1 MRQRKWRLTPFLF
14 TPLLV
19 GITGSVLVGAPLAG
33 VWLAGQPLDTY
44 LQLPPRPAPRE
55 AAGFSWTAFRLLA
68 AFTAAVIAPLVW
80 RLLNAP
86 APASGPATS
95 RRAFPIWGWAAL
107 LWLIVSWTLAW
118 TRFPWFES
126 LQQHTFTP
134 LWLGYIGVVSAIT
147 MQRAGSCLLCREPA
161 RLAALFPLSALFWWF
176 FEYLNRFVANWR
188 YTGIGDFGAL
198 EYTFFATLAFSTV
211 LPAVT
216 STAECLGT
224 FPRLS
229 AAFARWHPLRVPR
242 PKFAAALVLALTAMS
257 LAALGVFR
265 EYVFPLVWISPV
277 LVMICL
283 QALGGRDTVLAP
295 LASGDWRRIASFTAA
310 ALVCG
315 FFWEMWNYGS
325 LARWEYSI
333 PYVDRF
339 RLFEMPALGY
349 AGYLPFGIECAAIAA
364 LVLDYRKRDQRRS
377 GQRHADPSCTA
388 QTSGT
393 KS

>member
-1 MRQRKWRLTPFLF
+1 VNIAIEPAPGPS

-19 GITGSVLVGAPLAG
+19 GITGLILVGAPLAG
-33 VWLAGQPLDTY
+33 VWLTGQPLDEY
-44 LQLPPRPAPRE
+44 LELPPRPALGV
-55 AAGFSWTAFRLLA
+55 AAGFSWTAFWLLA
-68 AFTAAVIAPLVW
+68 AFVVAAVAPFVW

-86 APASGPATS
+86 PSASGPAIS
-95 RRAFPIWGWAAL
+95 RIAFPNWGWAAL
-107 LWLIVSWTLAW
+107 LWLAASWTLAW
-118 TRFPWFES
+118 MRFPWFEPF
-126 LQQHTFTP
+126 QQHTFTP
-134 LWLGYIGVVSAIT
+134 LWLGYIGFVNALT
-147 MQRAGSCLLCREPA
+147 MQRAGNCLLIREPA

-188 YTGIGDFGAL
+188 YTGIEDFDAL

-216 STAECLGT
+216 STAEWLGT
-224 FPRLS
+224 FPRLN

-242 PKFAAALVLALTAMS
+242 PKLAAAAVLALTTLS

-295 LASGDWRRIASFTAA
+295 LASGDWRGIGRFMAA

-315 FFWEMWNYGS
+315 FFWEMWNTGS

-364 LVLDYRKRDQRRS
+364 LVLDYPKMDQSRNV
-377 GQRHADPSCTA
+377 
-388 QTSGT
+388 
-393 KS
+393 